1 MALTKDLQE
10 LCERQALSFILSEW
24 DDSLTYEDIVD
35 ILSSSD
41 WQDDDRIMVWGQLE
55 DLDDIAET
63 LEGLCGQFQFTALA
77 GMSGNEYSFHNPS
90 KGE

>member
-24 DDSLTYEDIVD
+24 DDSLTYDDIVD

-41 WQDDDRIMVWGQLE
+41 WQDDDRIMVWSQLD
-55 DLDDIAET
+55 DLPDIAET
-63 LEGLCGQFQFTALA
+63 LEGLVAQFQDTALSA
-77 GMSGNEYSFHNPS
+77 LES
-90 KGE
+90 K